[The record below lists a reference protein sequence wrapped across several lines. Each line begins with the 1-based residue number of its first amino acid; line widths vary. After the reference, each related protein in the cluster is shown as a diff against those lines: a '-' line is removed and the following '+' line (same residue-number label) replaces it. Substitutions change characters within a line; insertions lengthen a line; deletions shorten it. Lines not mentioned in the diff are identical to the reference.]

1 MGKLVELREETMSTQ
16 TPTPMP
22 MCPMAE
28 TCGAMM
34 SKRFSGAALVFPGL
48 IFVALGVLVV
58 IYPVVL
64 VWLVAVALVLVGIVM
79 LIIAAFIRKIGS
91 RLAS

>member
-1 MGKLVELREETMSTQ
+1 MSSQ
-16 TPTPMP
+16 TPTPMQ

-34 SKRFSGAALVFPGL
+34 SKPFLSTALVLPGL
-48 IFVALGVLVV
+48 IFIALGILVV
-58 IYPVVL
+58 VYPLVL
-64 VWLVAVALVLVGIVM
+64 VWLVAAALVLFGIIM
-79 LIIAAFIRKIGS
+79 LIIATLIRKIGS

>member
-1 MGKLVELREETMSTQ
+1 MSSQ
-16 TPTPMP
+16 TPTPMQ

-34 SKRFSGAALVFPGL
+34 SKPFSGAAFFLPGL
-48 IFVALGVLVV
+48 ILIALGILVI
-58 IYPVVL
+58 IYPL
-64 VWLVAVALVLVGIVM
+64 ILAWLVAAALVLFGIIMLVM
-79 LIIAAFIRKIGS
+79 ATFIRKIGS